1 MKIISTL
8 LTTCA
13 IFASVASSQALVVVL
28 SDTEAVG
35 SDVEN
40 YLNSNFLNIDEIRH
54 GNFANFANA
63 GTQDALN
70 GTGAFAGA
78 GAADIVIIGR
88 TLTSAAYSGGAADG
102 YNTLSI
108 PIVALTT
115 FVTRPTGNR
124 LGWHAGTNSNDQS
137 ILGAETTITAAG
149 ATIFGSSGT
158 VDWFD
163 GNTGDDFNG
172 LTPPGSFGG
181 GTILSTIG
189 GDIQSARWEA
199 GDAPG
204 DVTTAGVANF
214 PGDRLL
220 FNLDNDGGTIATLTP
235 AGQAALIAALETVG
249 LQAVPEPSSALLGLI
264 GIAGLMV
271 RRRR

>member
-88 TLTSAAYSGGAADG
+88 TLTIAAYSGGASP
-102 YNTLSI
+102 YLSL
-108 PIVALTT
+108 PSPLSSPAPP
-115 FVTRPTGNR
+115 VTGS
-124 LGWHAGTNSNDQS
+124 AGMPERIQ
-137 ILGAETTITAAG
+137 TISL
-149 ATIFGSSGT
+149 SS
-158 VDWFD
+158 
-163 GNTGDDFNG
+163 
-172 LTPPGSFGG
+172 
-181 GTILSTIG
+181 
-189 GDIQSARWEA
+189 
-199 GDAPG
+199 
-204 DVTTAGVANF
+204 
-214 PGDRLL
+214 
-220 FNLDNDGGTIATLTP
+220 
-235 AGQAALIAALETVG
+235 
-249 LQAVPEPSSALLGLI
+249 EPKPQ
-264 GIAGLMV
+264 
-271 RRRR
+271 